1 MADLLF
7 GLPLRQRR
15 ARIYRYNDSILI
27 CSNQK
32 LRTRYRFGRASI
44 EYNTNLRDEFTE
56 ENKFL
61 LRSET
66 NRPSPDSTTILCKC
80 WLTASSFSCRRYNW
94 IRQIHRFT
102 GSPWHGRHVENNH
115 SANSRKIALWDT
127 NCRPLARHCKWF
139 LHHVLT
145 VNQGLTNLPSN
156 RTLNNVLKSSD

>member
-56 ENKFL
+56 EKNRYYALKPIDQVLVALQFYASVGL
-61 LRSET
+61 LQVHLVVGDT
-66 NRPSPDSTTILCKC
+66 TGYGKSTVSLAVHDTDAMLKTI
-80 WLTASSFSCRRYNW
+80 T
-94 IRQIHRFT
+94 
-102 GSPWHGRHVENNH
+102 
-115 SANSRKIALWDT
+115 
-127 NCRPLARHCKWF
+127 
-139 LHHVLT
+139 VLT
-145 VNQGLTNLPSN
+145 HGKLHYGILIV
-156 RTLNNVLKSSD
+156 D